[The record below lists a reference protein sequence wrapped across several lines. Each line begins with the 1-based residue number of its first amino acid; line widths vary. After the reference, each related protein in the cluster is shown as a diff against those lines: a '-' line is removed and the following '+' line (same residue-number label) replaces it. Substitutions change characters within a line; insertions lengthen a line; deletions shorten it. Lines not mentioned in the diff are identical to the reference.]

1 MVRKTRRH
9 SARKS
14 EKGIASIPELRRAFE
29 HIEDVVDRKV
39 KEKVSKEEISKELRK
54 EWQGVFF
61 KALDKKSADAY
72 VEERMT
78 QKGRRVTRRSRRSS
92 RSKGGAQAIA
102 GAPLDYMTRQGVY
115 LAPGQI
121 PIAHGHLPLSSG
133 APSAYGSYVQYVDK
147 GFWNPEPGQSYDP
160 VAGQPPWPV
169 VPAGMGSNAVKGGR
183 RSLRRGGSL
192 QSALSQMTTRPFSS
206 SVPSGVLEDMQSGW
220 YGIKANDSPSRVQN
234 CNA

>member
-29 HIEDVVDRKV
+29 HIEEVVDRKV
-39 KEKVSKEEISKELRK
+39 KQKVPTEEISKELRK
-54 EWQGVFF
+54 EWHGVFF
-61 KALDKKSADAY
+61 KVLDKKSADAY
-72 VEERMT
+72 VEERMS
-78 QKGRRVTRRSRRSS
+78 QKGRRVTRRARRSS

-121 PIAHGHLPLSSG
+121 PTAQGHLPLSSG
-133 APSAYGSYVQYVDK
+133 APSAFGSYVQYVDK

-160 VAGQPPWPV
+160 VPGQPPWPV
-169 VPAGMGSNAVKGGR
+169 VPAGMGSNLVKGGKR
-183 RSLRRGGSL
+183 ALRRGGSL
-192 QSALSQMTTRPFSS
+192 QSVLSQMSTRPIPSA
-206 SVPSGVLEDMQSGW
+206 VPAGVLQDAQDSWHGKQQSCH
-220 YGIKANDSPSRVQN
+220 A
-234 CNA
+234 

>member
-29 HIEDVVDRKV
+29 HIEEVVDRKIKQ
-39 KEKVSKEEISKELRK
+39 KESKEDISKELRK
-54 EWQGVFF
+54 EWHAVFF
-61 KALDKKSADAY
+61 KTLDKKSADAY
-72 VEERMT
+72 VEERMSN
-78 QKGRRVTRRSRRSS
+78 KGRRVTRRAQ
-92 RSKGGAQAIA
+92 RSKGGAQPIA
-102 GAPLDYMTRQGVY
+102 GAPLDYMTRQGIY

-121 PIAHGHLPLSSG
+121 PTAQGHLPLSSG

-160 VAGQPPWPV
+160 VPGQPPWPV
-169 VPAGMGSNAVKGGR
+169 VPAGMGSNAVKGGKR
-183 RSLRRGGSL
+183 ALRRGGSL
-192 QSALSQMTTRPFSS
+192 QSVLSQMTTRPISS
-206 SVPSGVLEDMQSGW
+206 SVPAGVLQDMQDRW
-220 YGIKANDSPSRVQN
+220 YGTQKS

>member
-29 HIEDVVDRKV
+29 HIEEVIDRKV
-39 KEKVSKEEISKELRK
+39 KQKVPKEEISKELRK

-61 KALDKKSADAY
+61 KTLDKKSADAY
-72 VEERMT
+72 VDERMS
-78 QKGRRVTRRSRRSS
+78 QKGRRVTRRARRSS

-121 PIAHGHLPLSSG
+121 PTAQGHLPLSSG
-133 APSAYGSYVQYVDK
+133 APSAFGSYVQYVDK

-160 VAGQPPWPV
+160 VPGQPPW
-169 VPAGMGSNAVKGGR
+169 
-183 RSLRRGGSL
+183 
-192 QSALSQMTTRPFSS
+192 RP
-206 SVPSGVLEDMQSGW
+206 
-220 YGIKANDSPSRVQN
+220 RVRP
-234 CNA
+234 

>member
-29 HIEDVVDRKV
+29 HIEEVVDRKV
-39 KEKVSKEEISKELRK
+39 KQKVPKEEISKELRK
-54 EWQGVFF
+54 EWHGVFF
-61 KALDKKSADAY
+61 KVLDKKSADAY
-72 VEERMT
+72 VEERMS
-78 QKGRRVTRRSRRSS
+78 QKGRRVTRRARRSS

-121 PIAHGHLPLSSG
+121 PTAQGHLPLSSG
-133 APSAYGSYVQYVDK
+133 APSAFGSYVQYVDK

-160 VAGQPPWPV
+160 VPGQPPWPV
-169 VPAGMGSNAVKGGR
+169 VPAGMGSNLVKGGKR
-183 RSLRRGGSL
+183 ALRRGGSL
-192 QSALSQMTTRPFSS
+192 QSVLAQIGARPISA
-206 SVPSGVLEDMQSGW
+206 SVPAGVLQDAQDSWHGKQINQSCH
-220 YGIKANDSPSRVQN
+220 A
-234 CNA
+234 

>member
-29 HIEDVVDRKV
+29 HIEEVVDRKL
-39 KEKVSKEEISKELRK
+39 KQKVPKEETSKELRK
-54 EWQGVFF
+54 EWHGVFF

-72 VEERMT
+72 VEERMS
-78 QKGRRVTRRSRRSS
+78 QKGRRVTRRARRSS

-102 GAPLDYMTRQGVY
+102 GAPLDYMTRQGIY

-121 PIAHGHLPLSSG
+121 PTAQGHLPLSSG
-133 APSAYGSYVQYVDK
+133 APSAFGSYVQYVDK

-160 VAGQPPWPV
+160 VPGQPPWPV
-169 VPAGMGSNAVKGGR
+169 VPAGMGSNLVKGGKR
-183 RSLRRGGSL
+183 ALRRGGSL
-192 QSALSQMTTRPFSS
+192 QSVLSQMSTRPIPSA
-206 SVPSGVLEDMQSGW
+206 VPAGVLQDAQDSWHGKQQSCH
-220 YGIKANDSPSRVQN
+220 A
-234 CNA
+234 

>member
-1 MVRKTRRH
+1 MVRKTRRN

-29 HIEDVVDRKV
+29 HVEEVVDRKV
-39 KEKVSKEEISKELRK
+39 KQKVSKEEISKELRK
-54 EWQGVFF
+54 EWYGVFS
-61 KALDKKSADAY
+61 KTLDKKSADAY

-78 QKGRRVTRRSRRSS
+78 QKGRRVTRRARSR

-121 PIAHGHLPLSSG
+121 PTAQGHLPLSSG
-133 APSAYGSYVQYVDK
+133 APSAFGSYVQYVDK

-160 VAGQPPWPV
+160 VPGQPPWPV
-169 VPAGMGSNAVKGGR
+169 VPAGMGSNLVKGGKR
-183 RSLRRGGSL
+183 ALRRGGSL
-192 QSALSQMTTRPFSS
+192 QSVLAQMTTRPVSS
-206 SVPSGVLEDMQSGW
+206 SVPPGVLQDAQGGW
-220 YGIKANDSPSRVQN
+220 YGIKQNDSPNRVQN

>member
-29 HIEDVVDRKV
+29 HIEDVVDRKI
-39 KEKVSKEEISKELRK
+39 KQKVPKEEISKELRK
-54 EWQGVFF
+54 EWHNVFF

-72 VEERMT
+72 VEERMA
-78 QKGRRVTRRSRRSS
+78 QKGRRVTRRARSS

-102 GAPLDYMTRQGVY
+102 GAPLDYMTRQGIY

-121 PIAHGHLPLSSG
+121 PTAQGHLPLSSG

-160 VAGQPPWPV
+160 VPGQPAWPV
-169 VPAGMGSNAVKGGR
+169 VPAGMGSNAVKGGKR
-183 RSLRRGGSL
+183 TLRKGGSL
-192 QSALSQMTTRPFSS
+192 QSVLSQMTTRPISS
-206 SVPSGVLEDMQSGW
+206 SVPAGVLQDAQDHW
-220 YGIKANDSPSRVQN
+220 YGKQLN

>member
-29 HIEDVVDRKV
+29 HIEEVVDRKV
-39 KEKVSKEEISKELRK
+39 KQKVPKEEISKELRK
-54 EWQGVFF
+54 EWHGVFF
-61 KALDKKSADAY
+61 KVLDKKSADAY
-72 VEERMT
+72 VEERMS
-78 QKGRRVTRRSRRSS
+78 QKGRRVTRRARRSS

-121 PIAHGHLPLSSG
+121 PTAQGHLPLSSG
-133 APSAYGSYVQYVDK
+133 APSAFGSYVQYVDK

-160 VAGQPPWPV
+160 VPGQPPWPV
-169 VPAGMGSNAVKGGR
+169 VPAGMGSNLVKGGKR
-183 RSLRRGGSL
+183 ALRRGGSL
-192 QSALSQMTTRPFSS
+192 QSVLAQIGTRPISA
-206 SVPSGVLEDMQSGW
+206 SVPAGVLQDAQDSW
-220 YGIKANDSPSRVQN
+220 YGKQLNQSCHA
-234 CNA
+234 

>member
-29 HIEDVVDRKV
+29 HIEDVVDRKL
-39 KEKVSKEEISKELRK
+39 KQKVPKEEISKELRK
-54 EWQGVFF
+54 EWHGVFF

-72 VEERMT
+72 VEERMS
-78 QKGRRVTRRSRRSS
+78 QKGRRVTRRARRSS

-102 GAPLDYMTRQGVY
+102 GAPLDYMTRQGIY

-121 PIAHGHLPLSSG
+121 PTAQGHLPLSSG
-133 APSAYGSYVQYVDK
+133 APSAFGSYVQYVDK

-160 VAGQPPWPV
+160 VPGQPPWPV
-169 VPAGMGSNAVKGGR
+169 VPAGMGSNLVKGGKR
-183 RSLRRGGSL
+183 ALRRGGSL
-192 QSALSQMTTRPFSS
+192 QSVLAQMTTRPVPS
-206 SVPSGVLEDMQSGW
+206 SVPAGVLQDAQDSWQGKQQSCH
-220 YGIKANDSPSRVQN
+220 A
-234 CNA
+234 

>member
-29 HIEDVVDRKV
+29 HIEEVVDRKV
-39 KEKVSKEEISKELRK
+39 KQKVPTEEISKELRK
-54 EWQGVFF
+54 EWHGVFF
-61 KALDKKSADAY
+61 KVLDKKSADAY
-72 VEERMT
+72 VEERMS
-78 QKGRRVTRRSRRSS
+78 QKGRRVTRRARRSS

-121 PIAHGHLPLSSG
+121 PTAQGHLPLSSG
-133 APSAYGSYVQYVDK
+133 APSAFGSYVQYVDK

-160 VAGQPPWPV
+160 VPGQPPWPV
-169 VPAGMGSNAVKGGR
+169 VPAGMGSNLVKGGKR
-183 RSLRRGGSL
+183 ALRRGGSL
-192 QSALSQMTTRPFSS
+192 QSVLAQIGTRPISA
-206 SVPSGVLEDMQSGW
+206 SVPAGVLQDAQDSW
-220 YGIKANDSPSRVQN
+220 YGKQLNQSCHA
-234 CNA
+234 

>member
-29 HIEDVVDRKV
+29 HIEEVVDRKV
-39 KEKVSKEEISKELRK
+39 KQKVPKEEISKELRK
-54 EWQGVFF
+54 EWHGVFF
-61 KALDKKSADAY
+61 KVLDKKSADAY
-72 VEERMT
+72 VEERMS
-78 QKGRRVTRRSRRSS
+78 QKGRRVTRRARRSS

-121 PIAHGHLPLSSG
+121 PTAQGHLPLSSG
-133 APSAYGSYVQYVDK
+133 APSAFGSYVQYVDK

-160 VAGQPPWPV
+160 VPGQPPWPV
-169 VPAGMGSNAVKGGR
+169 VPAGMGSNLVKGGKR
-183 RSLRRGGSL
+183 ALRRGGSL
-192 QSALSQMTTRPFSS
+192 QSVLAQIGTRPISA
-206 SVPSGVLEDMQSGW
+206 SVPAGVLQDAQDRW
-220 YGIKANDSPSRVQN
+220 YGKQQSCHA
-234 CNA
+234 

>member
-29 HIEDVVDRKV
+29 HIEEVVDRKV
-39 KEKVSKEEISKELRK
+39 KQKVSKEEISKELRK

-72 VEERMT
+72 VDERMS
-78 QKGRRVTRRSRRSS
+78 QKGRRVTRRARSR

-133 APSAYGSYVQYVDK
+133 GPSAYGSYVQYVDK

-160 VAGQPPWPV
+160 VPGQPPWPV
-169 VPAGMGSNAVKGGR
+169 VPAGMGSNLVKGGKR
-183 RSLRRGGSL
+183 ALRRGGSL
-192 QSALSQMTTRPFSS
+192 ESVLKQMTTRPISS
-206 SVPSGVLEDMQSGW
+206 AVPAGVLQDAQDHW
-220 YGIKANDSPSRVQN
+220 YGKQINQS

>member
-14 EKGIASIPELRRAFE
+14 EKGITSIPELRRAFE
-29 HIEDVVDRKV
+29 HIEDVVDRKL
-39 KEKVSKEEISKELRK
+39 KQKVPKEEISKELRK
-54 EWQGVFF
+54 EWHGVFF
-61 KALDKKSADAY
+61 KTLDKKSADAY
-72 VEERMT
+72 VEEQMSH
-78 QKGRRVTRRSRRSS
+78 KGRRVTRRAQRSR
-92 RSKGGAQAIA
+92 RSKGGAQPIA

-121 PIAHGHLPLSSG
+121 PTAQGHLPLSSG

-160 VAGQPPWPV
+160 VPGQPPWPV
-169 VPAGMGSNAVKGGR
+169 VPAGMGSNLVKGGKR
-183 RSLRRGGSL
+183 ALRRGGSL
-192 QSALSQMTTRPFSS
+192 RSNLTQMTTRPISS
-206 SVPSGVLEDMQSGW
+206 SVPAGVLQDMQDSW
-220 YGIKANDSPSRVQN
+220 YGKQQS

>member
-29 HIEDVVDRKV
+29 HIEDVVDRKL
-39 KEKVSKEEISKELRK
+39 KQKVPKEEISKELRK
-54 EWQGVFF
+54 EWHGVFF

-72 VEERMT
+72 VEERMS
-78 QKGRRVTRRSRRSS
+78 QKGRRLTRRARRSS

-121 PIAHGHLPLSSG
+121 PTAEGHLPLSSG
-133 APSAYGSYVQYVDK
+133 APSAFGSYVQYVDK

-160 VAGQPPWPV
+160 VPGQPPWPV
-169 VPAGMGSNAVKGGR
+169 VPAGMGSNLVKGGKR
-183 RSLRRGGSL
+183 ALRRGGSL
-192 QSALSQMTTRPFSS
+192 QSVLAQIGARPISA
-206 SVPSGVLEDMQSGW
+206 SVPSGVLQDAQDSWHGKQINQSCH
-220 YGIKANDSPSRVQN
+220 A
-234 CNA
+234 

>member
-29 HIEDVVDRKV
+29 HIEEVVDRKIKQ
-39 KEKVSKEEISKELRK
+39 KESKEDISKELRK
-54 EWQGVFF
+54 EWHAVFF
-61 KALDKKSADAY
+61 KTLDKKSADAY
-72 VEERMT
+72 VEERMSN
-78 QKGRRVTRRSRRSS
+78 KGRRVTRRAQRSR
-92 RSKGGAQAIA
+92 GGAQPIA
-102 GAPLDYMTRQGVY
+102 GAPLDYMTRQGIY

-121 PIAHGHLPLSSG
+121 PTAQGHLPLSSG

-160 VAGQPPWPV
+160 VPGQPPWPV
-169 VPAGMGSNAVKGGR
+169 VPAGMGSNAVKGGKR
-183 RSLRRGGSL
+183 ALRRGGSL
-192 QSALSQMTTRPFSS
+192 QSVLSQMTTRPISS
-206 SVPSGVLEDMQSGW
+206 SVPAGVLQDMQDRW
-220 YGIKANDSPSRVQN
+220 YGTQKS

>member
-29 HIEDVVDRKV
+29 HIEEVVDRKV
-39 KEKVSKEEISKELRK
+39 KQKASKEEISKELRK
-54 EWQGVFF
+54 EWHGVFF
-61 KALDKKSADAY
+61 KTLDKKSADAY
-72 VEERMT
+72 IDERMSH
-78 QKGRRVTRRSRRSS
+78 KSRRVTRRV
-92 RSKGGAQAIA
+92 SKGGSQPIA
-102 GAPLDYMTRQGVY
+102 GAPLDYMTRQGIY

-121 PIAHGHLPLSSG
+121 PTAQGHLPLSSG

-160 VAGQPPWPV
+160 VPGQPPWPV
-169 VPAGMGSNAVKGGR
+169 VPAGMGSNLVKGGR
-183 RSLRRGGSL
+183 RTLRKGGSL
-192 QSALSQMTTRPFSS
+192 GSILSQITTRPISS
-206 SVPSGVLEDMQSGW
+206 SVPAGVLQDAQDRW
-220 YGIKANDSPSRVQN
+220 YGKQQS

>member
-29 HIEDVVDRKV
+29 HIEEVVDRKL
-39 KEKVSKEEISKELRK
+39 KQKVPKEEISKELRK
-54 EWQGVFF
+54 EWHGVFF
-61 KALDKKSADAY
+61 KTLDKKSADAY
-72 VEERMT
+72 VEERMS
-78 QKGRRVTRRSRRSS
+78 QKGRRVTRRARRSS
-92 RSKGGAQAIA
+92 HSKGGAQAIA

-121 PIAHGHLPLSSG
+121 PTAQGHLPLSSG

-160 VAGQPPWPV
+160 VPGQPPWPV
-169 VPAGMGSNAVKGGR
+169 VPAGMGSNVVKGGKR
-183 RSLRRGGSL
+183 ALRRGGSL
-192 QSALSQMTTRPFSS
+192 RSNLSQMTTRPISS
-206 SVPSGVLEDMQSGW
+206 SVPAGVLQDMQDSW
-220 YGIKANDSPSRVQN
+220 YGKQQS

>member
-29 HIEDVVDRKV
+29 HIEEVVDRKV
-39 KEKVSKEEISKELRK
+39 KQKVPTEEISKELRK
-54 EWQGVFF
+54 EWHGVFF
-61 KALDKKSADAY
+61 KVLDKKSADAY
-72 VEERMT
+72 VEERMS
-78 QKGRRVTRRSRRSS
+78 QKGRRVTRRARRSS

-121 PIAHGHLPLSSG
+121 PTAQGHLPLSSG
-133 APSAYGSYVQYVDK
+133 APSAFGSYVQYVDK

-160 VAGQPPWPV
+160 VPGQPPWPV
-169 VPAGMGSNAVKGGR
+169 VPAGMGSNLVKGGKR
-183 RSLRRGGSL
+183 ALRRGGSL
-192 QSALSQMTTRPFSS
+192 QSVLAQIGTRPISA
-206 SVPSGVLEDMQSGW
+206 SVPAGVLQDAQDSW
-220 YGIKANDSPSRVQN
+220 YGKQINQSCHA
-234 CNA
+234 

>member
-29 HIEDVVDRKV
+29 HIEEVVDRKL
-39 KEKVSKEEISKELRK
+39 KQKVPKEEISKELRK
-54 EWQGVFF
+54 EWHGVFF

-72 VEERMT
+72 VEERMS
-78 QKGRRVTRRSRRSS
+78 QKGRRVTRRARRSS

-102 GAPLDYMTRQGVY
+102 GAPLDYMTRQGIY

-121 PIAHGHLPLSSG
+121 PTAQGHLPLSSG
-133 APSAYGSYVQYVDK
+133 APSAFGSYVQYVDK

-160 VAGQPPWPV
+160 VPGQPPWPV
-169 VPAGMGSNAVKGGR
+169 VPAGMGSNLVKGGKR
-183 RSLRRGGSL
+183 ALRRGVSL
-192 QSALSQMTTRPFSS
+192 QSVLAQIGTRPISA
-206 SVPSGVLEDMQSGW
+206 SVPAGVLQDAQDSW
-220 YGIKANDSPSRVQN
+220 YGKQLNQSCHA
-234 CNA
+234 

>member
-29 HIEDVVDRKV
+29 HVEEVVDRKV
-39 KEKVSKEEISKELRK
+39 KQKVSKEEISKELRK
-54 EWQGVFF
+54 EWYGVFS
-61 KALDKKSADAY
+61 KVLDKKSADAY
-72 VEERMT
+72 VEERMI
-78 QKGRRVTRRSRRSS
+78 QKGRRVTRRARS

-121 PIAHGHLPLSSG
+121 PTAQGHLPLSSG
-133 APSAYGSYVQYVDK
+133 APSAFGSYVQYVDK

-160 VAGQPPWPV
+160 VPGQPPWPV
-169 VPAGMGSNAVKGGR
+169 VPAGMGSNVVKGGR

-192 QSALSQMTTRPFSS
+192 QSVLSQMTTRPIPSA
-206 SVPSGVLEDMQSGW
+206 VPAGVLQDGQDRW
-220 YGIKANDSPSRVQN
+220 YGKQLS

>member
-29 HIEDVVDRKV
+29 HIEEVIDRKV
-39 KEKVSKEEISKELRK
+39 KQKVPKEEISKELRK
-54 EWQGVFF
+54 EWHGVFF

-72 VEERMT
+72 VEERMS
-78 QKGRRVTRRSRRSS
+78 QKGRRVTRRARRSS

-121 PIAHGHLPLSSG
+121 PTAQGHLPLSSG
-133 APSAYGSYVQYVDK
+133 APSAFGSYVQYVDK

-160 VAGQPPWPV
+160 VPGQPPWPV
-169 VPAGMGSNAVKGGR
+169 VPAGMGSNLVKGGKR
-183 RSLRRGGSL
+183 ALRRGGSL
-192 QSALSQMTTRPFSS
+192 QSVLAQIGARPIPSA
-206 SVPSGVLEDMQSGW
+206 VPAGVLQDGQDQWHGKQINQSCH
-220 YGIKANDSPSRVQN
+220 A
-234 CNA
+234 

>member
-29 HIEDVVDRKV
+29 HIEEVVDRKL
-39 KEKVSKEEISKELRK
+39 KQKVSKDEISKELRQ
-54 EWQGVFF
+54 EWHGVFS
-61 KALDKKSADAY
+61 KSLDKKSADAY

-78 QKGRRVTRRSRRSS
+78 KKCRRVTRRG

-102 GAPLDYMTRQGVY
+102 GAPLDYMTRQGIY

-121 PIAHGHLPLSSG
+121 PTAHGHLPLSSG
-133 APSAYGSYVQYVDK
+133 APSVYGSYVQYVDK

-160 VAGQPPWPV
+160 VPGQPAWPV
-169 VPAGMGSNAVKGGR
+169 VPAGMGSNLVKGGKR
-183 RSLRRGGSL
+183 ALRRGGSL
-192 QSALSQMTTRPFSS
+192 QSVLSQLTTRPISS
-206 SVPSGVLEDMQSGW
+206 SVPAGILQDAQDSW
-220 YGIKANDSPSRVQN
+220 YGKQQS